1 MASSSASLEVVR
13 FDEFEANL
21 RSRELRR
28 GGASV
33 RLPDQ
38 SFEVLAMLLE
48 HPGGLV
54 GREEIRK
61 RLWSDDTFVD
71 FDHGLNNAVN
81 RLRDALG
88 DSAESP
94 RFVETLPRRG
104 YRFIGPVGNNGVG
117 PIAVASAIPGSVTP
131 ATRKWPKGWAIAVS
145 ATSLL

>member
-1 MASSSASLEVVR
+1 MASSSASLKIVR
-13 FDEFEANL
+13 FDQFEANL

-48 HPGGLV
+48 HPGELV

-104 YRFIGPVGNNGVG
+104 YRFIGGTNVGTIYAQSNEPLEITQERNVGNGQ
-117 PIAVASAIPGSVTP
+117 AV
-131 ATRKWPKGWAIAVS
+131 KG
-145 ATSLL
+145 TGGLR